1 MKIDLFALGVV
12 ATAFVLHPTAFAQD
26 TDAPEHEAEAMTDEP
41 AKPCELHVWPTEN
54 YLGVKMGLLSGFG
67 GIGAVADLAANKKG
81 VTNVKT
87 LMREYLGP
95 EIQLAELEKLDYVTR
110 LGLDPAQYR
119 VVIQSPT
126 PCNEDLKDNPELK
139 AAGKATN
146 NKIKA
151 DERISDS
158 TNPCYAELI
167 TTHEGLCG
175 VGGEKVGHLS
185 LTETRDREE
194 RRGSFPV
201 APCG

>member
-12 ATAFVLHPTAFAQD
+12 ATAFVLHPTAFEQD

-41 AKPCELHVWPTEN
+41 GKPCELHVWPTEN

-87 LMREYLGP
+87 LMREYLRP

-119 VVIQSPT
+119 VVNGDRLVSKGIGQVKNPLENF
-126 PCNEDLKDNPELK
+126 PPKDDTMVAAAQEELRDAYSK
-139 AAGKATN
+139 GF
-146 NKIKA
+146 
-151 DERISDS
+151 
-158 TNPCYAELI
+158 AEW
-167 TTHEGLCG
+167 
-175 VGGEKVGHLS
+175 VEKKSG
-185 LTETRDREE
+185 T
-194 RRGSFPV
+194 
-201 APCG
+201 